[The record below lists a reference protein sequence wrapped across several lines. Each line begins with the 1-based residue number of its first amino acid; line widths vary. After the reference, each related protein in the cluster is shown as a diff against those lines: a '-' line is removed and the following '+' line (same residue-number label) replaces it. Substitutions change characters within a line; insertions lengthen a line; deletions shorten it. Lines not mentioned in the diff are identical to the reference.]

1 MPIMAEQSEQSCVI
15 RLEGEIEIAH
25 AAELKSALVE
35 AIERRQ
41 SLELDLGQVC
51 CLDVTAVQL
60 LVAFVRAAAEAGV
73 ELRLGAPLPEPL
85 CAALAA
91 CGLGALLESKG

>member
-1 MPIMAEQSEQSCVI
+1 MPVVAEQSEQSCVI

-25 AAELKSALVE
+25 AAELKSALVR

-41 SLELDLGQVC
+41 SLMLDLGQVR

-60 LVAFVRAAAEAGV
+60 IMAFVRAAAEAGV
-73 ELRLGAPLPEPL
+73 ELRPGAPLPELL
-85 CAALAA
+85 CAALAV
-91 CGLGALLESKG
+91 CGIGTLLESKG